1 MKLLKELLLCT
12 KRMFSFAG
20 TNHLNN
26 KSKGNIGNLPRSG
39 HKSGH
44 IGDNNMDHL
53 RTTFGIKD
61 EELGIMFINEIS
73 NPKFNGG
80 TSSAII
86 NVQLMADGRVC
97 SSLSFPNVKALN
109 QYISHLVEIA
119 DHMNTVNAECKER

>member
-1 MKLLKELLLCT
+1 
-12 KRMFSFAG
+12 MFSFAG

-26 KSKGNIGNLPRSG
+26 KSKGNIGE
-39 HKSGH
+39 K
-44 IGDNNMDHL
+44 MDHL
-53 RTTFGIKD
+53 KTTFGIKD

-80 TSSAII
+80 TASAII